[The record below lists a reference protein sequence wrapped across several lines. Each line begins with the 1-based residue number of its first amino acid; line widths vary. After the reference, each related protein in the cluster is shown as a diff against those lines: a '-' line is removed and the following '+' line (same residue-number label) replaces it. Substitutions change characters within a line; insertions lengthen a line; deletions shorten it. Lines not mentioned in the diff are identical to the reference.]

1 VKRNRWLLSVPV
13 LLLLGAGVGLA
24 QQQLE
29 TVGETNTRIHELA
42 ASLQTPSSDYVIGSG
57 DLLRIDV
64 FDVPDLSREV
74 RVSESGFISLPLIPV
89 RVRASGLTPFQ
100 LEEKLAELLQANQLV
115 MHPQVS
121 VFVREHLSQPITVI
135 GAVQK
140 PMVYEAIRSTTLLEV
155 LSEAGGIT
163 SDAGSVVLVTRR
175 PKPGTT
181 NSSGLDSGVPEVIT
195 IRLRSLLDQGDPKS
209 NILVYGGD
217 VVSVPRAG
225 IVYVVGAVNR
235 PGGFVLQSDSEEM
248 TTLKALALAGGMTG
262 TAKPHDAVLVRKNPD
277 TGKNKEIPVDMS
289 KILAR
294 KAEDV
299 RLYSNDILFVPD
311 SAGRKALRR
320 MGDVAISLSTG
331 VAIIRAGR

>member
-1 VKRNRWLLSVPV
+1 VKSNRWLLLVPV
-13 LLLLGAGVGLA
+13 LLVLGAGVGFA
-24 QQQLE
+24 EQQLE
-29 TVGETNTRIHELA
+29 TVGEANARIHELA
-42 ASLQTPSSDYVIGSG
+42 ASPKTQSSDYVIGSG
-57 DLLRIDV
+57 DLLRIEV

-74 RVSESGFISLPLIPV
+74 RVSESGFISLSLIPV
-89 RVRASGLTPFQ
+89 RVRAAGLTPFQ

-115 MHPQVS
+115 MHPHVS

-155 LSEAGGIT
+155 LSEAGGIA

-175 PKPGTT
+175 PKAGPTGGNGSDSSVPG
-181 NSSGLDSGVPEVIT
+181 VIT

-235 PGGFVLQSDSEEM
+235 PGGFVLQTDSEEM

-262 TAKPHDAVLVRKNPD
+262 TAKPHDTVLVRKNPD
-277 TGKNKEIPVDMS
+277 TGKNKEIPVDVS

-311 SAGRKALRR
+311 STGKKALRR

-331 VAIIRAGR
+331 VAMIRAGR